1 MYYSLNFIICIFISQ
16 HHINV
21 FYYWPLRV
29 SVQLSADIWTCLT
42 GSSTA
47 ASKNQKTK
55 LQFYLENEPKI
66 CRFIWFDCSVLL
78 PPWQQ
83 KNTVLSFLL
92 KNLAGTLN
100 VNMKRE
106 TKDILCRHGDSDTLL
121 RFTFCQM
128 NKPKSVSS
136 AVRFSFWAE
145 RLHVLQHVS
154 GLTPPPPPHL
164 CPSVW
169 SRPSDQVVLSGHED
183 QGDLF
188 VSGAQQRKHPVGEL
202 VGSGE
207 AVDLWA
213 RLHVIK
219 GHLTLVHVQEHAH
232 LTQLRRTLNLHDRN
246 IFVEYYMIWIFRFF
260 QVQPG

>member
-16 HHINV
+16 HRINV

-55 LQFYLENEPKI
+55 PQFYLENEPKI

-92 KNLAGTLN
+92 KNLAGTLS

-121 RFTFCQM
+121 RFTFCQL

-145 RLHVLQHVS
+145 RLHILQHVS
-154 GLTPPPPPHL
+154 GLTSPSLSLCLVPSLSPGGAERSWGPGGPLCLRCPAEETSCRWTRGIRWSCRSLSPTSRYKRTPDPRPRPGTRPPDAA
-164 CPSVW
+164 S
-169 SRPSDQVVLSGHED
+169 ED
-183 QGDLF
+183 
-188 VSGAQQRKHPVGEL
+188 S
-202 VGSGE
+202 
-207 AVDLWA
+207 
-213 RLHVIK
+213 
-219 GHLTLVHVQEHAH
+219 
-232 LTQLRRTLNLHDRN
+232 
-246 IFVEYYMIWIFRFF
+246 
-260 QVQPG
+260 